1 MSDDFSA
8 SYLKYR
14 GADPELDSDIARTK
28 QADADGVAQEA
39 LAKQEPSNP
48 YMQQA
53 AGQMLEAKAMGQ
65 MGKDAVIGLYD
76 AARNTAQLAV
86 EGVRNVGQGALN
98 AVAPNG
104 GAETPQLPEV
114 SLDKLAP
121 DFMREADALRN
132 KLAEGSSPADLF
144 TQKALQFAIPFAGA
158 MKLAGSVTAAKTVA
172 VDALTN
178 MAVWSPHEGRFADLL
193 KEILPDNSLIAP
205 VVDYLASDPNDS
217 DAEGR
222 FKNALDGLMA
232 TGVMASVAGFVK
244 TGAMT
249 LKYAKEGK
257 FSGPIPGSPQAQAG
271 AVGLG
276 DAKQKPGDKPAKT
289 PKKEGAK

>member
-1 MSDDFSA
+1 MSDDFSS

-14 GADPELDSDIARTK
+14 GSDPELDSDIARTK
-28 QADADGVAQEA
+28 QADADGLAQEA

-53 AGQMLEAKAMGQ
+53 AGQQLEAKAMGQ
-65 MGKDAVIGLYD
+65 MGKDAIIGLYD
-76 AARNTAQLAV
+76 AARNTAQFMV
-86 EGVRNVGQGALN
+86 DVGRNAGQGELN
-98 AVAPNG
+98 AEAANKGEVAQ
-104 GAETPQLPEV
+104 QLPEV

-158 MKLAGSVTAAKTVA
+158 MKIAGAPTVA
-172 VDALTN
+172 KGVIADAVTN
-178 MAVWSPHEGRFADLL
+178 LAVWEPHEGRFADLL
-193 KEILPDNSLIAP
+193 KEILPDNSLVAP
-205 VVDYLASDPNDS
+205 VVDYLASDPNDT

-232 TGVMASVAGFVK
+232 TGVMASVVGFVK

-249 LKYAKEGK
+249 LKYVKDGGLH
-257 FSGPIPGSPQAQAG
+257 GPVKGSPQAQVG
-271 AVGLG
+271 AINPAAVDGE
-276 DAKQKPGDKPAKT
+276 KIKPT
-289 PKKEGAK
+289 KKKGAK